1 MLKKIS
7 HSDISLYLMP
17 IYTSSIN
24 ECTVCNLKLDNRK
37 KMIVFDER
45 YIPMGFSCK
54 YCYSVY
60 DEDDILVDLGNPDKL
75 NLYGE
80 A

>member
-1 MLKKIS
+1 M
-7 HSDISLYLMP
+7 
-17 IYTSSIN
+17 T
-24 ECTVCNLKLDNRK
+24 ECDVCNLKLDNRK
-37 KMIVFDER
+37 KMIVFDEM

>member
-17 IYTSSIN
+17 IYSSSMYK
-24 ECTVCNLKLDNRK
+24 CTVCNLKLDNRK

-45 YIPMGFSCK
+45 YMPIGFSCK

>member
-17 IYTSSIN
+17 IYTSSMT
-24 ECTVCNLKLDNRK
+24 ECDVCNLKLDNRK
-37 KMIVFDER
+37 KMIVFDEM

-54 YCYSVY
+54 YCNSVY